1 MKGAAGSIFFLCFYC
16 DIIHTQNEKRV
27 FVIKQYFLY
36 NINEDFM
43 SKMGGPF
50 T

>member
-1 MKGAAGSIFFLCFYC
+1 MMGAAGSIFFLRFYC
-16 DIIHTQNEKRV
+16 DKNHSWNEKRV